1 MASGGSRPSKGAV
14 VRGSWLVNSTAAEV
28 TEPTTFRLHD
38 REWDLLPGV
47 FAPTYCVSTGFFTES
62 IPFPVG
68 GSFLEVGCGS
78 GVTAVTAAA
87 KGCARVAATDISDA
101 AVANTALNAARH
113 GLPDRVELHHGD
125 MFDGLG
131 PEDRFDL
138 IFWNSP
144 FIDPGAGEGPPA
156 RRVHDEQREQ
166 LRQAVFDPGYRAHE
180 RYLSGARARLTAGGR
195 LLLGFSDLGDHD
207 SLRRLAAEAGYR
219 ISVLRASGD
228 LAPGVDYQLLE
239 LVPQQATAPDEKE
252 EDVTVGATFVPS
264 GVRHTIAADPTVGGG
279 NALEVA
285 LRVSPDI
292 HAPYLHAELPVR
304 DSQGVPREQLSLAE
318 LADLVGAW
326 SAWYA
331 GRGVGPRD
339 RVGIYFRD
347 SADDLI
353 HYLALSRLGAIAVL
367 VNGEMDPVAVLAY
380 LRRTEPVGLQTDD
393 VRSARIAGAR
403 GPEDDRFWV
412 SSIGATVPPGDVPV
426 PPAFRH
432 APGDPVL
439 ICHTSGTTGAS
450 KPVIWAHAQMM
461 VGIRAHLTRFRD
473 HPESLILSALP
484 QSHGSAIGYALLA
497 MLSGVP
503 LALMSDRSGRAVAAA
518 AGRYGATIVVGFAVT
533 LAELALRETDAADLA
548 LVERWV
554 SVADASHQAHVARL
568 VERGRHWAGADPVPG
583 SMFVDGFGS
592 SELGWGGVLGMIT
605 IPGVVAPHRC
615 LGVPQPFAEV
625 AVLRADGTPADAGEV
640 GLLGVKGPT
649 VTPGYWNDSDKT
661 YRSLLNGYWLSGD
674 LVFRDEADR
683 YYHVDRAADSIRTAG
698 GMVYSVLTEEI
709 LLARLP
715 EIDDCVVVEAERA
728 GEVCAIALVQL
739 RDGHGTDGMLA
750 RVNEILD
757 GLGKPPL
764 ADVRAVDMKS
774 VPVGVTGK
782 VLKRTLRAEYATT
795 AAQQTGDG
803 VTVPAD

>member
-1 MASGGSRPSKGAV
+1 
-14 VRGSWLVNSTAAEV
+14 
-28 TEPTTFRLHD
+28 
-38 REWDLLPGV
+38 
-47 FAPTYCVSTGFFTES
+47 
-62 IPFPVG
+62 
-68 GSFLEVGCGS
+68 
-78 GVTAVTAAA
+78 
-87 KGCARVAATDISDA
+87 
-101 AVANTALNAARH
+101 
-113 GLPDRVELHHGD
+113 
-125 MFDGLG
+125 
-131 PEDRFDL
+131 
-138 IFWNSP
+138 
-144 FIDPGAGEGPPA
+144 
-156 RRVHDEQREQ
+156 
-166 LRQAVFDPGYRAHE
+166 
-180 RYLSGARARLTAGGR
+180 
-195 LLLGFSDLGDHD
+195 
-207 SLRRLAAEAGYR
+207 
-219 ISVLRASGD
+219 
-228 LAPGVDYQLLE
+228 
-239 LVPQQATAPDEKE
+239 
-252 EDVTVGATFVPS
+252 VGATFVPS
-264 GVRHTIAADPTVGGG
+264 GIRHTIAADATVGGG

-292 HAPYLHAELPVR
+292 HAPYLHAEQPVR
-304 DSQGVPREQLSLAE
+304 DSHGTPRDRLSLAE

-339 RVGIYFRD
+339 RVGIHFRD

-367 VNGEMDPVAVLAY
+367 VNGEMDPAVVVAY
-380 LRRTEPVGLQTDD
+380 LRQTTPVGLQTDD
-393 VRSARIAGAR
+393 VRLARITGALE
-403 GPEDDRFWV
+403 PEDDRFWV
-412 SSIGATVPPGDVPV
+412 SSIDATVPSGDVRV
-426 PPAFRH
+426 PPPFRH

-439 ICHTSGTTGAS
+439 ICHTSGTTGTP

-461 VGIRAHLTRFRD
+461 EGIRAHLTRFRD
-473 HPESLILSALP
+473 HSQSLILSALP

-533 LAELALRETDAADLA
+533 FAELALQEIDAAGLD

-554 SVADASHQAHVARL
+554 SVGDASHQAHVARL

-625 AVLRADGTPADAGEV
+625 AVLRPDGTPAEAGEV
-640 GLLGVKGPT
+640 GLLGVKGAT

-683 YYHVDRAADSIRTAG
+683 YYHLDRAVDAIRTAG
-698 GMVYSVLTEEI
+698 GMVHSVLTEEI
-709 LLARLP
+709 LLDRLP
-715 EIDDCVVVEAERA
+715 EIDDCVVVAAERA

-739 RDGHGTDGMLA
+739 RDGHSTDGMLA
-750 RVNEILD
+750 RVNEVLA

-764 ADVRAVDMKS
+764 ADVQATDGKS
-774 VPVGVTGK
+774 LPVGVTGK
-782 VLKRTLRAEYATT
+782 VLKRRLRQEYATT
-795 AAQQTGDG
+795 AAEPDG
-803 VTVPAD
+803 HMSSVPADRSR